1 MKKLIRML
9 LLMGVVLGG
18 VRPGFSQLL
27 ASAHQIQQKEGPVKA
42 SPQKLKDVLKKL
54 QDHYAIDILFFDRNV
69 EGLVVA
75 GDVIN
80 YKVNIEQNLTAVLK
94 PLGLRYRKVKN
105 GGYVVV
111 ARESVEKTEASSG
124 QTSLGILS
132 SPDRLDSDI
141 ENRPGALGL
150 PTKLPTE
157 KLAPVD
163 IPVQG
168 SVTDD
173 KGEGLPGVSIVIKG
187 SQKGTTTDA
196 EGKYKIDVPNVSATL
211 IFSYVGYVPQ
221 EVTVGTRTTV
231 DVTLKADDKTL
242 DEIVV
247 VGYGT
252 VKKKDLTGSV
262 GVISSKEVKDP
273 GRNTYRTGPGRA
285 SCRSSGES
293 RIG

>member
-1 MKKLIRML
+1 M
-9 LLMGVVLGG
+9 
-18 VRPGFSQLL
+18 
-27 ASAHQIQQKEGPVKA
+27 
-42 SPQKLKDVLKKL
+42 

-69 EGLVVA
+69 DGLVVA
-75 GDVIN
+75 GDVVN

-111 ARESVEKTEASSG
+111 SKESAERTEASNNLSPVG
-124 QTSLGILS
+124 SLT
-132 SPDRLDSDI
+132 SPDRFDNDVDS
-141 ENRPGALGL
+141 RPASMNL

-168 SVTDD
+168 TVTDD

-187 SQKGTTTDA
+187 SQKGTTSDA
-196 EGKYKIDVPNVSATL
+196 EGKYKIDVPNVSAIL
-211 IFSYVGYVPQ
+211 IFSYVGYLPQ
-221 EVTVGTRTTV
+221 EATVGTRTTV

-262 GVISSKEVKDP
+262 GVISSKEVKDL
-273 GRNTYRTGPGRA
+273 GVTRIEQGPGRA
-285 SCRSSGES
+285 GRRGSGES
-293 RIG
+293 RVGRTRCGSPNQGARHWQHLGGGRSVIRCGWFFQPITFKR